1 MSLADAE
8 RASEEFLKVMH
19 EARDMATAGASAS
32 VLDDVLH
39 HHAKELLDIMDD
51 ELSDVDRNQS
61 AELFAAAPILR
72 QKLER
77 LCDELRGG
85 SVG

>member
-19 EARDMATAGASAS
+19 EPETWRQRVPSAS
-32 VLDDVLH
+32 VLDDVL

-72 QKLER
+72 QN
-77 LCDELRGG
+77 
-85 SVG
+85 